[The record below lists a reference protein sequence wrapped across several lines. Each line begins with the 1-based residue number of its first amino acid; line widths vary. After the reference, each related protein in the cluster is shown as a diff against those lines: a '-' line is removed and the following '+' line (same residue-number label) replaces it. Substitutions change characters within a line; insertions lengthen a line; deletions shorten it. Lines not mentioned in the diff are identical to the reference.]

1 MCGIVGYKLYNTDR
15 AHDAFKVF
23 ERLMIE
29 AQVRGKHASGVSWV
43 EGPTWQQGEVKTFK
57 APICAEALL
66 ETAGWTDLSCKIPKT
81 MIGHCRYSTSGDWH
95 DNNNT
100 QPLSTPQLAIVH
112 NGLVSMA
119 TKEEFEADY
128 KIDTETANDSEIFLR
143 HALKGTIAEAFR
155 KVYEVAPPIFACGF
169 LDYLGSIYLMR
180 DHLRPLWM
188 FDCPELSMQGFASTQ
203 DIIMRAFEFEGHK
216 CTVQECEPYTIY
228 TFSGTG
234 KSVSSQRY
242 KTYYA
247 PEKRFERPPIANV
260 MMSKHS
266 VPFDSK
272 HVILDLPIWTG
283 GDHRKALRDSFKRY
297 CVSSVASWEIDPN
310 YALLNYVFRRWE
322 MSKSQE
328 YWICYLYGVFY
339 HPGSVFYVMQ
349 EFPEFEKIDIGRLRR
364 WHTEN
369 WKKLRYN
376 TDRKY
381 LKGHFV
387 EMFED
392 YVKQMGK
399 QTSTAQ
405 EEFFAKHLTSTNK
418 IENFHN
424 VTKALNQFM
433 RFGRYSVYIYT
444 ECLARCMGMPLQA
457 DTVFLK
463 EADSPRAGLCIVL
476 GKADWAFEKLNK
488 EQWAWLEKE
497 LEILIKE
504 IQVEYPLL
512 GMDHWFM
519 ESCLCAYKGYFRTT
533 KGRYLPYY
541 LDRMAD
547 EIQQMQDQQD
557 ITSGIDWNVLWQFR
571 KENLIHEYLG
581 ELVDPPRVRV
591 TRSMEHVLRDEGR
604 MIGLWPMINRG
615 LLPNAP
621 IGVSK

>member
-1 MCGIVGYKLYNTDR
+1 MCGIVGVKLLDNSHNSQ
-15 AHDAFKVF
+15 AMKIF
-23 ERLMIE
+23 ENLLCE
-29 AQVRGKHASGVSWV
+29 AQVRGKHSTGVAYVQDGSV
-43 EGPTWQQGEVKTFK
+43 HTYKRVGCATDFITTDTWQAVKSMS
-57 APICAEALL
+57 PRVL
-66 ETAGWTDLSCKIPKT
+66 
-81 MIGHCRYSTSGDWH
+81 IGHTRYSTSGDVTVS
-95 DNNNT
+95 NA

-169 LDYLGSIYLMR
+169 LDYLGTIYLMR

-234 KSVSSQRY
+234 KSISSQRY

-272 HVILDLPIWTG
+272 HTILDLPVWTG

-310 YALLNYVFRRWE
+310 YALMNYLFRRFE
-322 MSKSQE
+322 LSKSQE
-328 YWICYLYGVFY
+328 YWACYLYGVFY

-418 IENFHN
+418 AENFHS

-433 RFGRYSVYIYT
+433 RFEIGR
-444 ECLARCMGMPLQA
+444 A
-457 DTVFLK
+457 
-463 EADSPRAGLCIVL
+463 
-476 GKADWAFEKLNK
+476 
-488 EQWAWLEKE
+488 
-497 LEILIKE
+497 
-504 IQVEYPLL
+504 
-512 GMDHWFM
+512 
-519 ESCLCAYKGYFRTT
+519 
-533 KGRYLPYY
+533 
-541 LDRMAD
+541 
-547 EIQQMQDQQD
+547 
-557 ITSGIDWNVLWQFR
+557 
-571 KENLIHEYLG
+571 
-581 ELVDPPRVRV
+581 
-591 TRSMEHVLRDEGR
+591 HV
-604 MIGLWPMINRG
+604 
-615 LLPNAP
+615 
-621 IGVSK
+621 